1 MRSQRP
7 DSGLSIETIEAL
19 QRERPDSPDKR
30 ELELALCD
38 YNQPEIGLRKGL
50 SLSNAPFLK
59 APLTA
64 VHRDIGKRTV
74 TTLIIVGLYDFIM
87 KVAGQGKL
95 PPPMPCITHN
105 LAADSILRKPR
116 WRWGKEASPIL
127 ARPSLRRENPGFRCD
142 HTAGPSLLRK
152 PGMHSTRPEFSGA
165 HG

>member
-19 QRERPDSPDKR
+19 QRERPDKR
-30 ELELALCD
+30 ELELVLCD
-38 YNQPEIGLRKGL
+38 YNQPECGLQKGL

-105 LAADSILRKPR
+105 FAADSILRKPR
-116 WRWGKEASPIL
+116 WKKEASPIL

-142 HTAGPSLLRK
+142 HTAGPTLLRK
-152 PGMHSTRPEFSGA
+152 RGMHSARPAFFGA

>member
-30 ELELALCD
+30 ELELALFD
-38 YNQPEIGLRKGL
+38 YNQPECGLRKGL
-50 SLSNAPFLK
+50 SLPNAPFLK
-59 APLTA
+59 APLTT

-74 TTLIIVGLYDFIM
+74 TALIIVGLYDFIM
-87 KVAGQGKL
+87 RVAGQRKL
-95 PPPMPCITHN
+95 PPPMPCVTHN

-116 WRWGKEASPIL
+116 WKKEASPII
-127 ARPSLRRENPGFRCD
+127 AHPSLRRENPGFRCD
-142 HTAGPSLLRK
+142 HTAGPSLLCKR
-152 PGMHSTRPEFSGA
+152 GMHSARSAFSGA

>member
-7 DSGLSIETIEAL
+7 DSNLSIETIEAL

-30 ELELALCD
+30 ELEPALFD
-38 YNQPEIGLRKGL
+38 YNQPEFGLRKGL
-50 SLSNAPFLK
+50 SLPNTPFLK
-59 APLTA
+59 APLTAA

-74 TTLIIVGLYDFIM
+74 TALVIVGLYDFIM

-95 PPPMPCITHN
+95 PPPTLCATHN
-105 LAADSILRKPR
+105 LAAGSILRKPR
-116 WRWGKEASPIL
+116 WKKEASPII

-142 HTAGPSLLRK
+142 HTASPSLLRK
-152 PGMHSTRPEFSGA
+152 RGMHSARPAFSGA